1 MVTSSYVDLKVA
13 STGMGWYDHHM
24 MIEINRNLSIPEHEI
39 WFTTARSG
47 GPGGQHVNEVNSR
60 VTLWFNVA
68 ESPSLSDFQ
77 KRRITSRL
85 ATRMNQ
91 AGKLR
96 VVAQQHRSQMAN
108 REAAVERFAAL
119 LRDALV
125 QEKPRQKTTIP
136 AAAKRRRVDEKKQ
149 RGQVKQ
155 QRAKRDV

>member
-1 MVTSSYVDLKVA
+1 
-13 STGMGWYDHHM
+13 M
-24 MIEINRNLSIPEHEI
+24 MIEINRNLSIPEHEL

-47 GPGGQHVNEVNSR
+47 GPDGQHVNKVNSR
-60 VTLWFNVA
+60 VTLWFNVP

-77 KRRITSRL
+77 KRRIMSRL
-85 ATRMNQ
+85 ATRINQ
-91 AGKLR
+91 AGELR

-125 QEKPRQKTTIP
+125 QEKPRQKTAIP

-155 QRAKRDV
+155 QRAKRDGWDD